1 MSGVK
6 IYRVK
11 GKMLLSHDK
20 FPEWRKFTIEVRAL
34 NKDDAIE
41 KVYSELGS
49 RHKLKR
55 YHIKIDRDSDVEEI
69 PLEQAESTY
78 VLNIEGLK
86 GWDRP

>member
-6 IYRVK
+6 VYRIK
-11 GKMLLSHDK
+11 GRMLLSHDK
-20 FPEWRKFTIEVRAL
+20 FPEWREFTVEVRAI
-34 NKDDAIE
+34 KESDAIE

-55 YHIKIDRDSDVEEI
+55 YHVKISSVSEI

>member
-1 MSGVK
+1 MSEVK

-20 FPEWRKFTIEVRAL
+20 FPEWREFTVEVRAL
-34 NKDDAIE
+34 KEEDAIE

-55 YHIKIDRDSDVEEI
+55 HHVKISSVNEI
-69 PLEQAESTY
+69 PLDQAESTY

>member
-11 GKMLLSHDK
+11 GRMLLSHDK
-20 FPEWRKFTIEVRAL
+20 FPEWREFTVEVRAL
-34 NKDDAIE
+34 KEGDAIE

-55 YHIKIDRDSDVEEI
+55 HHVKISSVSEI
-69 PLEQAESTY
+69 SLEQAESAY

>member
-11 GKMLLSHDK
+11 GRMLLSHDK
-20 FPEWRKFTIEVRAL
+20 FPEWREFTVEVRAL
-34 NKDDAIE
+34 KESDAIE

-55 YHIKIDRDSDVEEI
+55 HHVKISSVSEI